1 MIQTGL
7 NDRLDGGREKVQT
20 GWKVDHVINIM
31 NGCVDGWMDGQ
42 MDGWMDGQMDGWMT
56 GKKHR
61 F

>member
-42 MDGWMDGQMDGWMT
+42 MDGWMT